1 MTYVFFEK
9 LWATTVAYFI
19 GYLNPPNAEKLS
31 QKTIVFKLI
40 NATVVSLYN
49 SLYCLAA
56 FSEKLDFD
64 SEDLT

>member
-31 QKTIVFKLI
+31 QKTIVYKLI
-40 NATVVSLYN
+40 NATVVLIIVQF
-49 SLYCLAA
+49 LVL
-56 FSEKLDFD
+56 FRRIL
-64 SEDLT
+64 

>member
-40 NATVVSLYN
+40 NATLILMIVQFLVLFRRI
-49 SLYCLAA
+49 L
-56 FSEKLDFD
+56 
-64 SEDLT
+64 

>member
-40 NATVVSLYN
+40 NATLVLIIVQFLV
-49 SLYCLAA
+49 LFRRIL
-56 FSEKLDFD
+56 
-64 SEDLT
+64 